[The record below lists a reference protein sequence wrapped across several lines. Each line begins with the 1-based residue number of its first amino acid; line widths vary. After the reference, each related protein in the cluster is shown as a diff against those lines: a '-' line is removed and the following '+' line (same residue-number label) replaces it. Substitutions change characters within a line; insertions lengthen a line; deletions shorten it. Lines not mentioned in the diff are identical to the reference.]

1 MANQH
6 GDISRRELLARGIAL
21 GGVAM
26 VGSSTNLF
34 GQELPSNRAAPD
46 SGADPLDDL
55 RAHLRGG
62 LVTSADPT

>member
-1 MANQH
+1 MANQQ

-34 GQELPSNRAAPD
+34 GQDSPSTRAA
-46 SGADPLDDL
+46 
-55 RAHLRGG
+55 RM
-62 LVTSADPT
+62 